1 MTELAA
7 IPTPL
12 PVPPAPGLA
21 GAEPRAAALQFA
33 DNALLQLLLGDHDR
47 HLVRLEKGLGVR
59 LACRGNRIAISGDP
73 GRVALARSALTSLY
87 RRLEDGRPIDAGE
100 VDAAIRMSDLHGGV
114 LEPKGLPI
122 ALPGRVGGGRPGA
135 RRDDGPASGADGDP
149 RLPFS
154 DLPAIRTKRGAIEPR
169 SPGQA
174 AYMELLARHEMVF
187 GVGPAGTG
195 KTYLAVAQ
203 AVAML
208 QAGRVDRIVLSRPAV
223 EAGERL
229 GFLPGDLKE
238 KIDPYL
244 RPLYDALH
252 DMMPGD
258 QVVRR
263 MASGEIEVAP
273 LAFMRGRT
281 LAHAFVILDEA
292 QNTTVAQMKMF
303 LTRMGSGTR
312 MAINGD
318 LSQIDLPTGVSS
330 GLRDAVETLEGL
342 PGIGFA
348 RFESRDVVRH
358 PLVAAIVDAYD
369 QRAAAGRDISRRTRR
384 ESDATAK

>member
-1 MTELAA
+1 M
-7 IPTPL
+7 
-12 PVPPAPGLA
+12 
-21 GAEPRAAALQFA
+21 QFD

-47 HLVRLEKGLGVR
+47 HLVRLEQGLGVR
-59 LACRGNRIAISGDP
+59 LACRGNRIAVSGDP
-73 GRVALARSALTSLY
+73 GRVALARSALATLY
-87 RRLEDGRPIDAGE
+87 RRLEEGRPLDSAD
-100 VDAAIRMSDLHGGV
+100 VDAAIRMSDLHGTV
-114 LEPKGLPI
+114 LEPRRDAIHVPGQMPPHAQGRMAGGRAAGGRRDHDGFPGLP
-122 ALPGRVGGGRPGA
+122 GGTGLGGA
-135 RRDDGPASGADGDP
+135 GEGDP

-154 DLPAIRTKRGAIEPR
+154 DLPAIRTRRGAIEPR
-169 SPGQA
+169 SPGQSG
-174 AYMELLARHEMVF
+174 YMEMLASHEMVF
-187 GVGPAGTG
+187 GIGPAGTG

-258 QVVRR
+258 QVIRR

-318 LSQIDLPTGVSS
+318 LSQIDLPNGVSS

-342 PGIGFA
+342 PGIGFT

-369 QRAAAGRDISRRTRR
+369 QRAAAGRDITRNRTRR
-384 ESDATAK
+384 ESDGTPK